1 MQVEVNDIF
10 ETVNQKVPFDLR
22 ILLNEKNGQY
32 SLPSLYIE
40 HEKERH
46 ELVYEFKKEPRM
58 IHMPRFVS
66 MKQDFGKL
74 LIVGKH
80 ISENVKTALREAD
93 INYVDAAGN
102 TYLNLPPVYVFL
114 DGQKA
119 DLKERDEKNR
129 AFTKAG
135 LKLVF
140 AFLERPEL
148 LNEPYRTIASETGVV
163 LNTISKVISGLK
175 GAGYIIATASK
186 SMQLI
191 NTNALFERWIQ
202 EYELRL
208 KPDLIIGRFRFAKS
222 EDFYN
227 WKNLKI
233 NIPST
238 QWGGEPAADLL
249 TNYLNP
255 EILTIY
261 TEEGKIALMKHFK
274 LLPDPAGNVVLCSK
288 FWKQNNLKANV
299 SEALVYADLLIQGD
313 SRNLEVAKRIYEQ
326 YLQSRFS

>member
-1 MQVEVNDIF
+1 M
-10 ETVNQKVPFDLR
+10 
-22 ILLNEKNGQY
+22 
-32 SLPSLYIE
+32 
-40 HEKERH
+40 
-46 ELVYEFKKEPRM
+46 
-58 IHMPRFVS
+58 
-66 MKQDFGKL
+66 
-74 LIVGKH
+74 
-80 ISENVKTALREAD
+80 
-93 INYVDAAGN
+93 
-102 TYLNLPPVYVFL
+102 PPVYVYL

-119 DLKERDEKNR
+119 GLKERDEKNR

-175 GAGYIIATASK
+175 GAGYIITTASK

-191 NTNALFERWIQ
+191 NTKALFERWIQ

-261 TEEGKIALMKHFK
+261 TEEGKITLMKHFK
-274 LLPDPAGNVVLCSK
+274 LLPDPGGNVVLCSK
-288 FWKQNNLKANV
+288 FWKQNNLKLNV
-299 SEALVYADLLIQGD
+299 SEALVYADLLTQGD
-313 SRNLEVAKRIYEQ
+313 SRNVEVAKRIYEH